1 VLEIFQSRIPF
12 NQTIGLDIE
21 LDKRSGITVGFAMQP
36 HLVGN
41 FTRGILH
48 GGVVCA
54 ALDVVGGLAV
64 FADVV
69 ERLPASEE
77 ADLVDQFSQ
86 LSTIDLRIDFL
97 RPGAGENF
105 VATASVL
112 RTGAKIAVVRMDL
125 HNNDAQHIAAGT
137 ASYRVG

>member
-12 NQTIGLDIE
+12 NLTIGLDID
-21 LDKRSGITVGFAMQP
+21 LDKHSGIKVGFAMQP
-36 HLVGN
+36 HLIGN

-64 FADVV
+64 FADVI
-69 ERLPASEE
+69 ERLPETRE
-77 ADLVDQFSQ
+77 VDLIDHFSR

-112 RTGAKIAVVRMDL
+112 RTGSKIAVVRMDL
-125 HNNDAQHIAAGT
+125 HNDEAQHIAAGT